1 MKAIVCHQ
9 HGPPSVMQLEEVPDP
24 IAGAKE
30 VVIRSEAV
38 GVNFV
43 DTMRR
48 SGKHPAA
55 PDVPFTPGIEV
66 VGRVESVGDDTSR
79 FQPGDRVIGR
89 CVTHGSYAE
98 LVAVEERFTVA
109 CPESIPA
116 AEAAGLFVTGQTA
129 LHALQTVGKLQPGES
144 VLITAAAGGVGLC
157 AVQIAKA
164 LGGRVVALAG
174 SEAKLQA
181 ARDAGADVAV
191 AYSQTDWM
199 QRVRDAT
206 DGSGCDLIL
215 ESVGGE
221 LAAGCLQC
229 WNFGGRMVVFGKASG
244 QPLTVSTNEL
254 LFANRS
260 VFGLA
265 VGTVIEDEVLMR
277 CAMDRLFEW
286 YLAGELKIR
295 IAKQLPLADSA
306 TAHELLSNRA
316 TIGKIVLRS

>member
-9 HGPPSVMQLEEVPDP
+9 YGPPSVMQLEEIPDP
-24 IAGAKE
+24 AAGARD
-30 VVIRSEAV
+30 VVIRSEAI

-48 SGKHPAA
+48 SGRHPASPA
-55 PDVPFTPGIEV
+55 VPFTPGIEV
-66 VGRVESVGDDTSR
+66 VGRVESVGNDVSR

-116 AEAAGLFVTGQTA
+116 AEAAGLFVTGQTT

-144 VLITAAAGGVGLC
+144 ALITAAAGGVGLC

-181 ARDAGADVAV
+181 ARDVGADIAV
-191 AYSQTDWM
+191 DYSQTDWI
-199 QRVRDAT
+199 QQVLDAT
-206 DGSGCDLIL
+206 DRSGCDLIL
-215 ESVGGE
+215 ESVGGD
-221 LAAGCLQC
+221 LAAGCLRC
-229 WNFGGRMVVFGKASG
+229 WAFGGRMVVFGKASG

-254 LFANRS
+254 LFGNRS

-265 VGTVIEDEVLMR
+265 VGTVIEDEILMR
-277 CAMDRLFEW
+277 CAMDRLLEW
-286 YLAGELKIR
+286 YLAGDLKIR
-295 IAKQLPLADSA
+295 IAKQLPLADA
-306 TAHELLSNRA
+306 AKAHAVLSNRG
-316 TIGKIVLRS
+316 TIGKIVLVP

>member
-9 HGPPSVMQLEEVPDP
+9 YGPPSVMQLEDVPDP
-24 IAGAKE
+24 VAGTKE
-30 VVIRSEAV
+30 VVIRSEAI

-66 VGRVESVGDDTSR
+66 VGRVESVGDEVSR

-89 CVTHGSYAE
+89 CVTHGTYAE

-116 AEAAGLFVTGQTA
+116 AEAAGLFVTSQTA
-129 LHALQTVGKLQPGES
+129 LHALQTVGKLQSGES

-181 ARDAGADVAV
+181 ARDAGADVAID
-191 AYSQTDWM
+191 YSQADWM
-199 QRVRDAT
+199 QQVLDAT
-206 DGSGCDLIL
+206 DGCGCDLIL

-229 WNFGGRMVVFGKASG
+229 WKFGGRMVVFGKASG

-254 LFANRS
+254 LFGNRS

-286 YLAGELKIR
+286 YLAGDLRIR
-295 IAKQLPLADSA
+295 IAEQLPLADA
-306 TAHELLSNRA
+306 TTAHEFMASRA
-316 TIGKIVLRS
+316 TIGKIVLIP